1 VILELYGLELH
12 GRHGVDEAERR
23 DGQTFL
29 VDVTL
34 HVAQP
39 AEDSVEATYDY
50 RRARDLVHAVNE
62 RARYRLLE
70 TFAAAVAE
78 ALAAEPGV
86 ERVSVRIRKPGVAWA
101 EWTAASVERP

>member
-1 VILELYGLELH
+1 VILELHGLELH
-12 GRHGVDEAERR
+12 GCHGVDEHERR
-23 DGQTFL
+23 EGQTFF

-34 HVAQP
+34 QLAEP

-50 RRARDLVHAVNE
+50 RRARDLVRAVNE
-62 RARYRLLE
+62 GMSYRLLE
-70 TFAAAVAE
+70 TFAAAVAD

-86 ERVSVRIRKPGVAWA
+86 ERVSVRIRKPGVIWA